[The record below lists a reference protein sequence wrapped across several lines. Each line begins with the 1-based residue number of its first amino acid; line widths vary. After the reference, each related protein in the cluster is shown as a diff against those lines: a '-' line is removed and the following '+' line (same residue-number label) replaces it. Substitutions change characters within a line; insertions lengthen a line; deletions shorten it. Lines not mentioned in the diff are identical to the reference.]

1 MGWQLDSEES
11 RAFSRNL
18 LRLVVVQ
25 MRFHPIL
32 RIGQGGS
39 SIAEFQE
46 RVRSSFPVFEERQA
60 RTVNFEGLTGS
71 VAVSETLQSL
81 FRESSGPT
89 IISLQQESLG
99 IETTRYVHHRE
110 FFQAVETAL
119 DALEV
124 FAPIKPQRL
133 GMRYVNVIPKPVV
146 ERDLGRLVEWE
157 DLVARDAFPH
167 PAALEIDGSTQ
178 FRGEVRAA
186 REPGAMTLRL
196 GMKGE
201 AGPEDPSFTV
211 DLDRYVESEYPLEDT
226 MSLLNRFVED
236 AYNLFVSVIGE
247 ATREWL
253 ETGEEVEN
261 AR

>member
-1 MGWQLDSEES
+1 MGWQLDNKES

-32 RIGQGGS
+32 RIGKGGS

-46 RVRSSFPVFEERQA
+46 RVRATFPVFEERLV
-60 RTVNFEGLTGS
+60 RTVDVESSTGS
-71 VAVSETLQSL
+71 VAVSETRQSL

-99 IETTRYVHHRE
+99 IETTSYVHHRE

-119 DALEV
+119 EALEV

-133 GMRYVNVIPKPVV
+133 GMRYVNVIPKPQV
-146 ERDLGRLVEWE
+146 ERDLGRQVDWE

-167 PAALEIDGSTQ
+167 PVALEIDESTQ

-196 GMKGE
+196 GMKEEGS
-201 AGPEDPSFTV
+201 PEVPTFTV
-211 DLDRYVESEYPLEDT
+211 DLDRYVEREYPLEDT
-226 MSLLNRFVED
+226 MGLLNRFVED
-236 AYNLFVSVIGE
+236 SYNLFVSVIGE

-253 ETGEEVEN
+253 ESGEEVEN